1 MNNFKRKFEKIQNVS
16 MLILSVG
23 LPLSNTNRTK
33 NKTNMESYEK
43 FEKIMDE
50 GFSKEDL
57 WDEIVQFLSED
68 QLSEFADHFMTIN
81 DMDVEED

>member
-1 MNNFKRKFEKIQNVS
+1 MNNFKRKVWKNSKCVHVNIVS
-16 MLILSVG
+16 WTATIKYEL
-23 LPLSNTNRTK
+23 NK
-33 NKTNMESYEK
+33 NKINMESYEK

-68 QLSEFADHFMTIN
+68 QLLEFADHFMTIN

>member
-1 MNNFKRKFEKIQNVS
+1 
-16 MLILSVG
+16 
-23 LPLSNTNRTK
+23 
-33 NKTNMESYEK
+33 MESYEK

-68 QLSEFADHFMTIN
+68 QLSEFADHFITIN
-81 DMDVEED
+81 DIDVEED

>member
-1 MNNFKRKFEKIQNVS
+1 MTAHG
-16 MLILSVG
+16 LSTQ
-23 LPLSNTNRTK
+23 LTEHFIRDK
-33 NKTNMESYEK
+33 HMESYEK